1 MPELHSWF
9 VRKKVPV
16 FENQVVGEALD
27 RPQLNTRSTTNRL
40 EVIHKFQKKNT
51 AEANSGLEVISL
63 NFISF
68 H

>member
-1 MPELHSWF
+1 MPGLHSWF

-27 RPQLNTRSTTNRL
+27 RLQLNTRSTTNRL

-51 AEANSGLEVISL
+51 AEANSG
-63 NFISF
+63 
-68 H
+68 